1 MSQTKHEDPSFIEID
16 EKAALR
22 FGSAACVGRPEA
34 GTTTLMQATT
44 SILEAARAPHPT
56 H

>member
-1 MSQTKHEDPSFIEID
+1 MSQTKKEDPIFIEID

-22 FGSAACVGRPEA
+22 FTSPVCVGRPEA
-34 GTTTLMQATT
+34 GITTLMQATK
-44 SILEAARAPHPT
+44 SILEAARAEHRS